1 MMSSGEKPGVSKTS
15 ENGADNAVSLKS
27 RPSEGRN
34 RGDNTDKVT
43 LLWKHFLNKFLS
55 SYWVSHFV

>member
-43 LLWKHFLNKFLS
+43 LL
-55 SYWVSHFV
+55 